1 MSNFWYVILALGGT
15 IAAGFGSTYIFSY
28 FNRHLLKVVKKA
40 EELVRK
46 RLQSRD
52 KMNIKDIVAAA
63 DIEEELLPKAHFL
76 LNGVANSIGVD
87 PENFR
92 PDDMLGEAL
101 FVSESELSSALPEE
115 WSKTKIK
122 DGIQVFSYEILNNIE
137 KFSNKSKLKTRLG
150 ALPNAPKGRADV
162 LALISSMSLKEF
174 LKFFSPIIDTSKMK
188 GGWG

>member
-1 MSNFWYVILALGGT
+1 MSNFWYVILALGGA
-15 IAAGFGSTYIFSY
+15 IAAGFGSTYVFSY

-40 EELVRK
+40 EELVRS

-92 PDDMLGEAL
+92 PDDRMGEVL
-101 FVSESELSSALPEE
+101 FVSESELSSVMPDE
-115 WSKTKIK
+115 WRKTEIK

-162 LALISSMSLKEF
+162 LALISSMSMKEF